1 VGGSGTEKPEARVED
16 GMEEFFSEV
25 DTAAD
30 MSALWR
36 VFRSYFLAM
45 GITRIAAV
53 HFPPV
58 GAPDQDQGMVRL
70 EGFSAEWTDRYL
82 TEGRQ
87 ADDPIRAQASV
98 NAVPFRWSDIRRLRT
113 LTPAQEAFLEEFVDL
128 HHGARDGIAIPV
140 FGPGGRNGYV
150 ALGLPDG
157 LKDIPPELIQRCQ
170 VAAQYCHQR
179 YCELVARQLGDFQ
192 TLSPRELEVLG
203 WVARGKS
210 NSVIA
215 EIIGVSAN
223 TVDTH
228 LRRIYGKL
236 RVSDR
241 VSAALAGLGHG
252 LISMP

>member
-1 VGGSGTEKPEARVED
+1 
-16 GMEEFFSEV
+16 MEEFFSQV
-25 DTAAD
+25 DAAAD

-53 HFPPV
+53 HIPPV
-58 GAPDQDQGMVRL
+58 GAPDQDQGMIRL
-70 EGFSAEWTDRYL
+70 EGFPAEWIDRYI
-82 TEGRQ
+82 TQGRQ

-98 NAVPFRWSDIRRLRT
+98 NAVPFRWSDIRALRT
-113 LTPAQEAFLEEFVDL
+113 LTPAQETFLDELADI
-128 HHGARDGIAIPV
+128 HYGDGIAIPV

-150 ALGLPDG
+150 GLGLPDG
-157 LKDIPPELIQRCQ
+157 VKDIPPEIVQRCQ

-179 YCELVARQLGDFQ
+179 YCEILVRQLGDYQ
-192 TLSPRELEVLG
+192 ALSPRELEVLG

-252 LISMP
+252 LINMPRSS

>member
-1 VGGSGTEKPEARVED
+1 
-16 GMEEFFSEV
+16 MEEFFSAV
-25 DTAAD
+25 DEAAD
-30 MSALWR
+30 MPALWR
-36 VFRSYFLAM
+36 AFRSYFFDL

-53 HFPPV
+53 HIPPV
-58 GAPDQDQGMVRL
+58 GAPDQDQGTVRL
-70 EGFSAEWTDRYL
+70 EGFPAEWINRYIA
-82 TEGRQ
+82 EGRQ

-98 NAVPFRWSDIRRLRT
+98 NAVPFRWSDIRALRM
-113 LTPAQEAFLEEFVDL
+113 LTPAQEAFLDEFSDIYD
-128 HHGARDGIAIPV
+128 GDGIAIPV

-150 ALGLPDG
+150 GLGLPEG
-157 LKDIPPELIQRCQ
+157 IKEMSPELVQRCQ
-170 VAAQYCHQR
+170 VAAQYSHQR
-179 YCELVARQLGDFQ
+179 YCEIIVRQLGDYQ
-192 TLSPRELEVLG
+192 ALSPRELEVLG

-228 LRRIYGKL
+228 LRRIFGKL

-252 LISMP
+252 LIGMP